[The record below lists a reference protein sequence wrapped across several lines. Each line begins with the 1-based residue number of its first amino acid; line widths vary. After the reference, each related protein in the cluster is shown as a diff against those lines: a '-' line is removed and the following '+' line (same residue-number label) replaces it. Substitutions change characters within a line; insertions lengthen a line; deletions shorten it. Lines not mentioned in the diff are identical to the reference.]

1 MLAASATIMTF
12 GLESCV
18 WPTTLET
25 EPGGDN
31 TEPRIDRSRTEPMFS
46 YDLILPSEGEHPP
59 ELPMKLAVWEPDTND
74 VVKLRV
80 FIDYDPNNPS
90 PHIFERNITK
100 DDALA
105 SDPSVRIVMLDQI
118 TPCTSDTTPGRI
130 RMVDLVIAS
139 GWDSTLVSPEYRASL
154 TGHTDEIRIKVTCLA
169 P

>member
-1 MLAASATIMTF
+1 MIATTATLMSF

-25 EPGGDN
+25 ESGSGN

-59 ELPMKLAVWEPDTND
+59 ELPVKLAVWEPDPED
-74 VVKLRV
+74 IVRLRV
-80 FIDYDPNNPS
+80 FIDYDPDTPS
-90 PHIFERNITK
+90 PHIFERNITQ

-105 SDPSVRIVMLDQI
+105 SDPNIRIIMLDQI
-118 TPCTSDTTPGRI
+118 TPCTPDIAPGRI

-139 GWDSTLVSPEYRASL
+139 GWDSALVSPEYRASL
-154 TGHTDEIRIKVTCLA
+154 TGYTDEIRIKVTCLA